1 MEHVVMRKTI
11 LITGGAGYIG
21 SHTALQLIESG
32 HSVLILDNLSNSC
45 RESIARLELLSHSNV
60 DFIEGDIRDA
70 ALLEE
75 IFSTFDIEAVVHFA
89 GLKAVAQSVR
99 RPMDYYANNVVGTLN
114 LCQAM
119 ARAHVFNLVFSS
131 SATVYGEPVSMPI
144 IEAAG
149 TGKPANPYG
158 RSKLMIEELL
168 CDLTR
173 ADSRWSI
180 AVLRYF
186 NPIGAHQSGLIGEAP
201 SGRPANLLPC
211 LTQVATGLAP
221 ALTVYGNDYP
231 TPDGTCVRDYIHVL
245 DLAEGHLKAL
255 AVLQGEHGMHIWNL
269 GTGVGYS
276 VLQVISGFE
285 GVTGLKIP
293 YRFAPRREGD
303 VAQCWADAGK
313 AERELGWCAR
323 RDLTQMLIDSWRWQS
338 NNPHGYGSLP
348 LPLRAVGMQ

>member
-1 MEHVVMRKTI
+1 MRKTT

-21 SHTALQLIESG
+21 SHTALQLVEAG
-32 HSVLILDNLSNSC
+32 RCVLILDNLSNSS
-45 RESIARLELLSHSNV
+45 RESITRLEQLSHSNI

-70 ALLEE
+70 ALLDE
-75 IFSTFDIEAVVHFA
+75 IFSTYDIDAVLHFA

-99 RPMDYYANNVVGTLN
+99 RPMEYYANNVVGTLN

-131 SATVYGEPVSMPI
+131 SATVYGEPATTPI
-144 IEAAG
+144 VEALG

-168 CDLTR
+168 TDLTL
-173 ADSRWSI
+173 ADSRWNI

-186 NPIGAHQSGLIGEAP
+186 NPIGAHPSGQLGEAP
-201 SGRPANLLPC
+201 NGQPNNLLPC
-211 LTQVATGLAP
+211 LTQVAIGLSS

-231 TPDGTCVRDYIHVL
+231 TADGTCVRDYIHVL

-255 AVLQGEHGMHIWNL
+255 QVLQAEPGLHIWNL
-269 GTGVGYS
+269 GTGIGYS
-276 VLQVISGFE
+276 VLQIISGFE
-285 GVTGLKIP
+285 DVTGISIP
-293 YRFAPRREGD
+293 YRFAERRAGD
-303 VAQCWADAGK
+303 VAECWADAGK
-313 AERELGWCAR
+313 AERELGWSAQ

-338 NNPHGYGSLP
+338 NNPRGYSAQPAP
-348 LPLRAVGMQ
+348 LLAVGMK

>member
-1 MEHVVMRKTI
+1 MRKTT

-21 SHTALQLIESG
+21 SHTALQLVEAG
-32 HSVLILDNLSNSC
+32 RCVLILDNLSNSS
-45 RESIARLELLSHSNV
+45 RESITRLEQLSHSNI

-70 ALLEE
+70 ALLDE
-75 IFSTFDIEAVVHFA
+75 IFSTFDIDAVLHFA

-99 RPMDYYANNVVGTLN
+99 RPMEYYANNVVGTLN

-131 SATVYGEPVSMPI
+131 SATVYGEPATTPI
-144 IEAAG
+144 VEALG

-168 CDLTR
+168 TDLTL
-173 ADSRWSI
+173 ADSRWNI

-186 NPIGAHQSGLIGEAP
+186 NPIGAHPSGQLGEAP
-201 SGRPANLLPC
+201 NGQPNNLLPC
-211 LTQVATGLAP
+211 LTQVAMGLSS

-231 TPDGTCVRDYIHVL
+231 TADGTCVRDYIHVL

-255 AVLQGEHGMHIWNL
+255 QVLQAEPGLHIWNL
-269 GTGVGYS
+269 GTGIGYS
-276 VLQVISGFE
+276 VLQIISGFE
-285 GVTGLKIP
+285 DVTGISIP
-293 YRFAPRREGD
+293 YRFAERRAGD
-303 VAQCWADAGK
+303 VAECWADAGK
-313 AERELGWCAR
+313 AERELGWSAQ

-338 NNPHGYGSLP
+338 NNPRGYSAQPAP
-348 LPLRAVGMQ
+348 LLAVGMK

>member
-1 MEHVVMRKTI
+1 MRKTT

-21 SHTALQLIESG
+21 SHTALQLVEAG
-32 HSVLILDNLSNSC
+32 RCVLILDNLSNSS
-45 RESIARLELLSHSNV
+45 RESITRLEQLSHSNI

-70 ALLEE
+70 ALLDE
-75 IFSTFDIEAVVHFA
+75 IFSTYDIDAVLHFA

-99 RPMDYYANNVVGTLN
+99 RPMEYYANNVVGTLN

-131 SATVYGEPVSMPI
+131 SATVYGEPATTPI
-144 IEAAG
+144 VEALG

-168 CDLTR
+168 TDLTL
-173 ADSRWSI
+173 ADSRWNI

-186 NPIGAHQSGLIGEAP
+186 NPIGAHPSGQLGEAP
-201 SGRPANLLPC
+201 NGQPNNLLPC
-211 LTQVATGLAP
+211 LTQVAMGLSS

-231 TPDGTCVRDYIHVL
+231 TADGTCVRDYIHVL

-255 AVLQGEHGMHIWNL
+255 QVLQAEPGLHIWNL
-269 GTGVGYS
+269 GTGIGYS
-276 VLQVISGFE
+276 VLQIISGFE
-285 GVTGLKIP
+285 DVTGISIP
-293 YRFAPRREGD
+293 YRFAERRAGD
-303 VAQCWADAGK
+303 VAECWADAGK
-313 AERELGWCAR
+313 AERELGWSAQ

-338 NNPHGYGSLP
+338 NNPRGYSAQAAP
-348 LPLRAVGMQ
+348 LLAVGMK

>member
-1 MEHVVMRKTI
+1 MRKTI

-21 SHTALQLIESG
+21 SHAALKLVEAG
-32 HSVLILDNLSNSC
+32 RSVLVLDNLCNSC
-45 RESIARLELLSHSNV
+45 RESISRLERLCHSSI

-70 ALLEE
+70 PLLDE
-75 IFSTFDIEAVVHFA
+75 IFSAYDIEAVVHFA
-89 GLKAVAQSVR
+89 GLKAVAQSVC

-131 SATVYGEPVSMPI
+131 SATVYGEHAKTPI
-144 IEAAG
+144 VEDLG

-168 CDLTR
+168 EDLTR
-173 ADSRWSI
+173 SDARWNI

-201 SGRPANLLPC
+201 NGRPNNLMPC
-211 LTQVATGLAP
+211 LTQVAMRLVP
-221 ALTVYGNDYP
+221 ELTVYGNDYP
-231 TPDGTCVRDYIHVL
+231 TLDGTCVRDYIHVL

-255 AVLQGEHGMHIWNL
+255 DVLHNDHGLHIWNL
-269 GTGVGYS
+269 GTGIGYS
-276 VLQVISGFE
+276 VLQIIHEFE
-285 GVTGLKIP
+285 DITGINIP
-293 YRFAPRREGD
+293 YRFAPRRAGD
-303 VAQCWADAGK
+303 VAECWADAGK
-313 AERELGWCAR
+313 AVRELGWCAQ

-338 NNPHGYGSLP
+338 HNPYGYGSQPAL
-348 LPLRAVGMQ
+348 LTAVGTK

>member
-1 MEHVVMRKTI
+1 MRKTT

-21 SHTALQLIESG
+21 SHTALQLVEAG
-32 HSVLILDNLSNSC
+32 RCVLILDNLSNSS
-45 RESIARLELLSHSNV
+45 RESITRLEQLSHSNI

-70 ALLEE
+70 ALLDE
-75 IFSTFDIEAVVHFA
+75 IFSTYDIDAVLHFA

-99 RPMDYYANNVVGTLN
+99 RPMEYYANNVVGTLN

-131 SATVYGEPVSMPI
+131 SATVYGEPATTPI
-144 IEAAG
+144 VEALG

-168 CDLTR
+168 TDLTL
-173 ADSRWSI
+173 ADSRWNI

-186 NPIGAHQSGLIGEAP
+186 NPIGAHPSGQLGEAP
-201 SGRPANLLPC
+201 NGQPNNLLPC
-211 LTQVATGLAP
+211 LTQVAMGLSS

-231 TPDGTCVRDYIHVL
+231 TADGTCVRDYIHVL

-255 AVLQGEHGMHIWNL
+255 QVLQSEPGLHIWNL
-269 GTGVGYS
+269 GTGIGYS
-276 VLQVISGFE
+276 VLQIINGFE
-285 GVTGLKIP
+285 DVTGISIP
-293 YRFAPRREGD
+293 YRFAERRAGD
-303 VAQCWADAGK
+303 VAECWADAGK
-313 AERELGWCAR
+313 AERELGWSAQ

-338 NNPHGYGSLP
+338 NNPRGYSAQPAP
-348 LPLRAVGMQ
+348 LLAVGMK

>member
-1 MEHVVMRKTI
+1 MRKTT

-32 HSVLILDNLSNSC
+32 HSVLILDNLCNSS
-45 RESIARLELLSHSNV
+45 REAVARLELLSHSHV

-70 ALLEE
+70 ALLDE
-75 IFSTFDIEAVVHFA
+75 IFSTYAIDAVLHFA

-131 SATVYGEPVSMPI
+131 SATVYGEPTVMPI
-144 IEAAG
+144 VESHG

-158 RSKLMIEELL
+158 RSKLVIEELL
-168 CDLTR
+168 SDLAL
-173 ADSRWSI
+173 ADARWNI

-201 SGRPANLLPC
+201 NGRPNNLLPC
-211 LTQVATGLAP
+211 LTEVASGQRA

-231 TPDGTCVRDYIHVL
+231 TVDGTCIRDYIHVL

-255 AVLQGEHGMHIWNL
+255 QVLQDDEHGLHVWNL
-269 GTGVGYS
+269 GTGSGYS
-276 VLQVISGFE
+276 VLQIISAFE
-285 GVTGLKIP
+285 DVTGLRIP
-293 YRFAPRREGD
+293 YRFAPRRAGD
-303 VAQCWADAGK
+303 VAECRADASK
-313 AERELGWCAR
+313 AGRELGWRAQR
-323 RDLTQMLIDSWRWQS
+323 ELTQMLIDSWRWQTH
-338 NNPHGYGSLP
+338 NPWGYRPQPAL
-348 LPLRAVGMQ
+348 LLAVGT